1 MTGPVTRR
9 DRRSTDTR
17 AARRRLLHP
26 GAWWLWA
33 TGLAAAAMHTTNP
46 LLLAGIVAVV
56 SYVVAARRQATP
68 WAKSF
73 GSFFKLALF
82 VIAFRV
88 VLQILLGTRYPGTVI
103 FPLPELSL
111 PAWAGGVTIGGP
123 VTVEMI
129 LDAIYSSLRLAVVL
143 VCFGAVNALC
153 SPYRLLR
160 SLPAVLYEAGV
171 VVTVALSFAPQAVLA
186 LARVREARRLRGRTI
201 RGVRG
206 LRGMAM
212 PVLETA
218 LERSVA
224 LAASMDTR
232 GYGRRGDQAPGAR
245 RLTGIATG
253 VGLLA
258 VCVGVY
264 LLLDA
269 STPRVLA
276 LPVLGAGSAA
286 LSVVLFSKGRHTMRT
301 RYRADPW
308 LAAEWL
314 TSATGV
320 GVLACFIIGGYL
332 DAASLTSSL
341 QRLELPAVSVLPLF
355 GIGLALLPAWFT
367 PAPPLLMDP
376 ARLDAPSSRRSG
388 SSPSVDASP
397 RAGAAA

>member
-1 MTGPVTRR
+1 MSDRAATRTRR
-9 DRRSTDTR
+9 SSDAT
-17 AARRRLLHP
+17 ARRLLHP

-33 TGLAAAAMHTTNP
+33 TGLAASAMHTTNP
-46 LLLAGIVAVV
+46 LLLAAIVAVV
-56 SYVVAARRQATP
+56 SYVVASRRQATP

-88 VLQILLGTRYPGTVI
+88 VLQIVVGNRYPGTTIVDL
-103 FPLPELSL
+103 PLLSL
-111 PAWAGGVTIGGP
+111 PSWAGRVTVGGA
-123 VTVEMI
+123 VTVEM
-129 LDAIYSSLRLAVVL
+129 LVDAVYTSLRLAVVL

-171 VVTVALSFAPQAVLA
+171 VVTVALSFAPQAVVA
-186 LARVREARRLRGRTI
+186 VGRVREARRLRGRTV

-212 PVLETA
+212 PVLESA

-224 LAASMDTR
+224 LAASMDAR
-232 GYGRRGDQAPGAR
+232 GYGRRGDQSVAAR

-253 VGLLA
+253 IGLLA

-276 LPVLGAGSAA
+276 LPVLGTGSAA
-286 LSVVLFSKGRHTMRT
+286 LSVVLFSKGRHTLRT

-308 LAAEWL
+308 LGAEWIVSGAGAL
-314 TSATGV
+314 
-320 GVLACFIIGGYL
+320 VLAAFIVGGYL
-332 DAASLTSSL
+332 DPAALSPRL
-341 QRLELPAVSVLPLF
+341 QQIELPAVPLLPLA
-355 GIGLALLPAWFT
+355 GVALALLPAWLT
-367 PAPPLLMDP
+367 PAPPSLVAAIPGGAGGSDG
-376 ARLDAPSSRRSG
+376 ADAAASRRATG
-388 SSPSVDASP
+388 H
-397 RAGAAA
+397 AGAAA